1 LDLHS
6 KPVGP
11 ETATNELR
19 ALERLHV
26 RAWPAFETA
35 RVDGWLWR
43 FSGGGS
49 QRANSASTI
58 DFSGGDPAAALDRV
72 EVLYRAKGMPAQ
84 VQVCDASVPEGLDDL
99 LRARGYGR
107 GDTTLTMVKA
117 ITPMAAPPDV
127 EIAAS
132 AGADWREVYLGA
144 ITESRRKVNARI
156 IETIPEPRA
165 FFACRRDG
173 SVISTALGVADASG
187 ERAII
192 ECMATR
198 AEARRQGG
206 AQAVLRA
213 LERWAG
219 EQGARSLGLQV
230 VAANA
235 PALALY
241 RGLGFVPVG
250 SNRFWVSR

>member
-1 LDLHS
+1 MRD
-6 KPVGP
+6 
-11 ETATNELR
+11 ELL
-19 ALERLHV
+19 ALERLSV

-43 FSGGGS
+43 YSGGGS

-58 DFSGGDPAAALDRV
+58 DFSGGDPAAALDQV
-72 EVLYRAKGMPAQ
+72 EALYRAKGVPAQ

-99 LRARGYGR
+99 LLARGYGR
-107 GDTTLTMVKA
+107 GDTTVTMVKTIA
-117 ITPMAAPPDV
+117 PMDAQPDV

-132 AGADWREVYLGA
+132 AGAEWREVYLGA
-144 ITESRRKVNARI
+144 ITESRRRVNARI
-156 IETIPEPRA
+156 IGTIPKPCA

-173 SVISTALGVADASG
+173 RVISTALGVADG

-206 AQAVLRA
+206 ALAVLRA
-213 LERWAG
+213 LERWAYA
-219 EQGARSLGLQV
+219 QGVRTLGLQV

-241 RGLGFVPVG
+241 RGLGFAPVG
-250 SNRFWVSR
+250 SNRFWVGS